1 MATVAATVVV
11 YMFDISS
18 VTITPTIVAVEA
30 ISAIV
35 VVYNSSD
42 IVSSSS

>member
-18 VTITPTIVAVEA
+18 VTITPTIVTVEA